1 MDERVADG
9 EISFIAL
16 VDDDDNVYGYEIFLA
31 WLNGS
36 GVTVTGDTKEEV
48 VEKVKDYLF
57 DALTDAETEGD

>member
-1 MDERVADG
+1 MDEKVADG
-9 EISFIAL
+9 DISFVAL
-16 VDDDDNVYGYEIFLA
+16 TDEEGKVYSYEIFLS

-57 DALTDAETEGD
+57 DGLTDAENL